1 MPDAT
6 FDEFVRASLPALG
19 RYAHA
24 LTGTAHAGE
33 DLVQDTLVKVS
44 RAWRRIRQDGDPVG
58 YAKVVMFRTHVSLW
72 RATRRHPAPVA
83 MVETATDG
91 GFSAV
96 EARDTLRRVLGTLP
110 RLQRAVLVL
119 GYLDDASD
127 DEIARIIGRKP
138 TTVRSL
144 RKRGLA
150 ALRVQ
155 LESDAAVDG
164 APQRQASTTVVGGGH
179 GSR

>member
-58 YAKVVMFRTHVSLW
+58 YAKVVMFRTHISLW
-72 RATRRHPAPVA
+72 RATRRRPAP
-83 MVETATDG
+83 
-91 GFSAV
+91 V
-96 EARDTLRRVLGTLP
+96 EARDTLQRVLGTLP
-110 RLQRAVLVL
+110 RLQQAVLVL

-138 TTVRSL
+138 TAVRSL

-150 ALRVQ
+150 SLRVR
-155 LESDAAVDG
+155 LEPDAAVDG
-164 APQRQASTTVVGGGH
+164 GPSTTIVEGGH
-179 GSR
+179 ESR